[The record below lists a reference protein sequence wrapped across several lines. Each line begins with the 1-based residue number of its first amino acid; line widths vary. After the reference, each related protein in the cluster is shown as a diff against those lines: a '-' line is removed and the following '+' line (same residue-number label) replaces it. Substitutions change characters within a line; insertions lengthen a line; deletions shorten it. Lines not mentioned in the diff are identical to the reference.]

1 MAPERRD
8 IRAILQPITSLEA
21 IIDLIEKEIFDQK
34 GDYQVPWRMGAEVHD
49 AYNHYT
55 NIKLD
60 LEEQRGYFQNCNH
73 LRGLSGLY
81 TLPEEK
87 NRSSSALTMGKQAI

>member
-1 MAPERRD
+1 M
-8 IRAILQPITSLEA
+8 
-21 IIDLIEKEIFDQK
+21 K
-34 GDYQVPWRMGAEVHD
+34 GWPQEVHD

-73 LRGLSGLY
+73 LRGISGLY